1 MSLVG
6 FESQRDSF
14 NGADGGNGKSE
25 PKSEKKK
32 LKEIRA
38 NGEQNVCCCKAF
50 GFVSKAESRN
60 WGKNYFKTFSMIY
73 YRSATNG
80 KQFLTVDQT
89 PFPAVYSPVPW
100 AVAAPAMAVPV
111 LSV

>member
-1 MSLVG
+1 
-6 FESQRDSF
+6 
-14 NGADGGNGKSE
+14 
-25 PKSEKKK
+25 
-32 LKEIRA
+32 
-38 NGEQNVCCCKAF
+38 
-50 GFVSKAESRN
+50 
-60 WGKNYFKTFSMIY
+60 MIY